1 MRYNPSDFRH
11 HNFKV
16 KSQNKVNTMIK
27 ITENSLRDGHQSLL
41 ATRMRT
47 QDLLQA
53 AEIFDSIGF
62 HSLEVWGG
70 ATYDTCLRY
79 LKEDPFERLYAF
91 KKVCVKTPLQM
102 LLRGQNLIG
111 YRHYADDVVEEF
123 IKLSA
128 QAGMDIFRIFDA
140 FNDARNLKT
149 SIESV
154 KKYGKHAQGAIC
166 YTTSP
171 VHTIQSFVEY
181 AKELVKMGCDSI
193 AIKDMAGLLTPFVA
207 YDLVKALKEELG
219 VSLSLHTH
227 STAGFAFGSHLKA
240 VEAGVDVLDLAN
252 SALSEGTSHPCTQ
265 SMVATLQGSKWD
277 SGLELEPMEKA
288 AEILRKNRRKYKK
301 FESQYNQ
308 IDTRVLLSQIPGGMI
323 SNMANQ
329 LREQNALDRMDS
341 VMSEIP
347 KVRAD
352 FGYVPLVTPS
362 SQIVGTQAVL
372 NVLMGERYKTITTET
387 RNVIKGLYGRTPAPL
402 NESLVKKVLG
412 DGEKIIDVRPADLL
426 EPELEKARQ
435 DSKEFAKTPH
445 DVISFA
451 IFGNIAATFLRER
464 NANALKP
471 EPLESFEEKCD
482 SKLPK
487 DFNIVVNGEH
497 YEIKVEGS
505 GEKTD
510 EVRPF
515 FIRVDGELKE
525 VFVESI
531 DTSLE
536 AKIHKE
542 QKSGA
547 LPQATAPGHAKSP
560 MPGTLTKLKVQV
572 GDKVK
577 LGDTLAIVEAMKM
590 ENEVLS
596 PIDGVVKEIY
606 ATQGM
611 QIGSDVAI
619 MLLG

>member
-1 MRYNPSDFRH
+1 
-11 HNFKV
+11 
-16 KSQNKVNTMIK
+16 MIK

-47 QDLLQA
+47 EDLIQA
-53 AEIFDSIGF
+53 AEIFDSVGF

-123 IKLSA
+123 VKLSA

-265 SMVATLQGSKWD
+265 SMVATLQGRKWD
-277 SGLELEPMEKA
+277 SGLELEPMERA

-329 LREQNALDRMDS
+329 LKEQNALDRMDS

-387 RNVIKGLYGRTPAPL
+387 RNVIKGLYGRTPASL

-412 DGEKIIDVRPADLL
+412 EGEKIINVRPADLL
-426 EPELEKARQ
+426 QPELEKARQ
-435 DSKEFAKTPH
+435 DSVEFAKTPH

-471 EPLESFEEKCD
+471 EPLECFEEKCD

-487 DFNIVVNGEH
+487 EFNIVVNGEH

-525 VFVESI
+525 VFVESV

-542 QKSGA
+542 QKAGA

-590 ENEVLS
+590 ENEVLA

-606 ATQGM
+606 ATQGI
-611 QIGSDVAI
+611 QIGIDVAI

>member
-1 MRYNPSDFRH
+1 
-11 HNFKV
+11 
-16 KSQNKVNTMIK
+16 MIK

-47 QDLLQA
+47 EDLIQA
-53 AEIFDSIGF
+53 AEIFDSVGF

-123 IKLSA
+123 VKLSA

-171 VHTIQSFVEY
+171 VHTISSFVEY

-207 YDLVKALKEELG
+207 YDLIKALKEELG

-277 SGLELEPMEKA
+277 SGLELEPMERA

-329 LREQNALDRMDS
+329 LKEQNALDRMDS

-347 KVRAD
+347 RVRAD

-402 NESLVKKVLG
+402 SESLVKKVLG
-412 DGEKIIDVRPADLL
+412 EGEKIIDVCPADLL

-435 DSKEFAKTPH
+435 DLIEFAKTPQ

-471 EPLESFEEKCD
+471 EPLECFEEKCD

-487 DFNIVVNGEH
+487 EFNIVVNGEH

-536 AKIHKE
+536 SKIHKE
-542 QKSGA
+542 QKAGA

-560 MPGTLTKLKVQV
+560 MPGTLTKIKVQV
-572 GDKVK
+572 GDKVN

-590 ENEVLS
+590 ENEVLA

>member
-1 MRYNPSDFRH
+1 
-11 HNFKV
+11 
-16 KSQNKVNTMIK
+16 MIK

-47 QDLLQA
+47 EDLLQA

-70 ATYDTCLRY
+70 ATYDSCLRY

-140 FNDARNLKT
+140 FNDSRNLKT

-207 YDLVKALKEELG
+207 YDLVKALKEEVG

-227 STAGFAFGSHLKA
+227 STAGFAFGAHLKA

-277 SGLELEPMEKA
+277 SGLDLEPMEKA

-329 LREQNALDRMDS
+329 LKEQNALDRMDS

-387 RNVIKGLYGRTPAPL
+387 RNVIKGLYGRTPAAL

-412 DGEKIIDVRPADLL
+412 EGEKIIDVRPADLL

-435 DSKEFAKTPH
+435 DSKEFAKSPQ

-451 IFGNIAATFLRER
+451 IFGNIAKTFLLER

-487 DFNIVVNGEH
+487 EFNIVVNGEH

-505 GEKTD
+505 GERTD

-536 AKIHKE
+536 SKIHRE
-542 QKSGA
+542 QKAGA

>member
-1 MRYNPSDFRH
+1 
-11 HNFKV
+11 
-16 KSQNKVNTMIK
+16 MIK

-47 QDLLQA
+47 EDLLQA

-111 YRHYADDVVEEF
+111 YRHYADDVVDEF

-140 FNDARNLKT
+140 FNDSRNLKT

-207 YDLVKALKEELG
+207 YDLVKALKEEVG

-227 STAGFAFGSHLKA
+227 STAGFAFGAHLKA

-277 SGLELEPMEKA
+277 SGLDLEPMEKA

-329 LREQNALDRMDS
+329 LKEQNALDRMDA

-387 RNVIKGLYGRTPAPL
+387 RNVIKGLYGRTPAAL

-412 DGEKIIDVRPADLL
+412 EGEKIIDVRPADLL

-435 DSKEFAKTPH
+435 DSKEFAKSPQ

-451 IFGNIAATFLRER
+451 IFGNIAKTFLLER

-505 GEKTD
+505 GERTD

-536 AKIHKE
+536 SKIHKE
-542 QKSGA
+542 QKAGA

-590 ENEVLS
+590 ENEVLA

>member
-1 MRYNPSDFRH
+1 
-11 HNFKV
+11 
-16 KSQNKVNTMIK
+16 MIK

-47 QDLLQA
+47 EDLLQA

-123 IKLSA
+123 IKLSS

-140 FNDARNLKT
+140 FNDSRNLKT

-207 YDLVKALKEELG
+207 YDLIKALKEEIG

-227 STAGFAFGSHLKA
+227 STAGFAFGAHLKA

-277 SGLELEPMEKA
+277 SGLDLEPMEKA

-329 LREQNALDRMDS
+329 LKEQNALDRIDS

-387 RNVIKGLYGRTPAPL
+387 RNVIKGLYGRTPAAL

-412 DGEKIIDVRPADLL
+412 EGEKIIDVRPADLL

-435 DSKEFAKTPH
+435 DSKEFAKSPQ

-451 IFGNIAATFLRER
+451 IFGNIAKTFLLER

-505 GEKTD
+505 GERTD

-536 AKIHKE
+536 SKIHKE
-542 QKSGA
+542 QKAGA

>member
-1 MRYNPSDFRH
+1 
-11 HNFKV
+11 
-16 KSQNKVNTMIK
+16 MIK

-47 QDLLQA
+47 EDLLQA

-123 IKLSA
+123 IKLSS

-140 FNDARNLKT
+140 FNDSRNLKT

-207 YDLVKALKEELG
+207 YDLVKALKEEVG

-227 STAGFAFGSHLKA
+227 STAGFAFGAHLKA

-277 SGLELEPMEKA
+277 SGLELEPMEKV

-329 LREQNALDRMDS
+329 LKEQNALDRMDA

-387 RNVIKGLYGRTPAPL
+387 RNVIKGLYGRTPAAL

-412 DGEKIIDVRPADLL
+412 EGEKIIDVRPADLL

-435 DSKEFAKTPH
+435 DSKEFAKSPQ

-451 IFGNIAATFLRER
+451 IFGNIAKTFLLER

-487 DFNIVVNGEH
+487 EFNIVVNGEH

-505 GEKTD
+505 GERTD

-536 AKIHKE
+536 SKIHRE
-542 QKSGA
+542 QKAGA

-590 ENEVLS
+590 ENEVLA

>member
-1 MRYNPSDFRH
+1 
-11 HNFKV
+11 
-16 KSQNKVNTMIK
+16 MIK

-47 QDLLQA
+47 EDLLQA

-70 ATYDTCLRY
+70 ATYDSCLRY

-207 YDLVKALKEELG
+207 YDLVKALKEEVG

-227 STAGFAFGSHLKA
+227 STAGFAFGAHLKA

-277 SGLELEPMEKA
+277 SGLDLEPMEKA

-329 LREQNALDRMDS
+329 LKEQNALDRMDS

-387 RNVIKGLYGRTPAPL
+387 RNVIKGLYGRTPAAL

-412 DGEKIIDVRPADLL
+412 EGEKIIDVRPADLL

-435 DSKEFAKTPH
+435 DSKEFAKSPQ

-451 IFGNIAATFLRER
+451 IFGNIAKTFLLER

-505 GEKTD
+505 GERTD

-536 AKIHKE
+536 SKIHKE
-542 QKSGA
+542 QKAGA

>member
-1 MRYNPSDFRH
+1 
-11 HNFKV
+11 
-16 KSQNKVNTMIK
+16 MIK

-47 QDLLQA
+47 EDLLQA

-111 YRHYADDVVEEF
+111 YRHYADDVVDEF
-123 IKLSA
+123 IKLSS

-140 FNDARNLKT
+140 FNDSRNLKT

-207 YDLVKALKEELG
+207 YDLVKALKEEVG

-227 STAGFAFGSHLKA
+227 STAGFAFGAHLKA

-277 SGLELEPMEKA
+277 SGLDLEPMEKA

-301 FESQYNQ
+301 FESPYNQ

-329 LREQNALDRMDS
+329 LKEQNALDRMDS

-387 RNVIKGLYGRTPAPL
+387 RNVIKGLYGRTPAAL

-412 DGEKIIDVRPADLL
+412 EGEKIIDVRPADLL

-435 DSKEFAKTPH
+435 DSKEFAKSPQ

-451 IFGNIAATFLRER
+451 IFGNIAKTFLLER

-505 GEKTD
+505 GERTD

-536 AKIHKE
+536 SKIHKE
-542 QKSGA
+542 QKAGA

>member
-1 MRYNPSDFRH
+1 
-11 HNFKV
+11 
-16 KSQNKVNTMIK
+16 MIK

-47 QDLLQA
+47 EDLIQA

-111 YRHYADDVVEEF
+111 YRHYADDVVDEF

-207 YDLVKALKEELG
+207 YDLIKALKEEIG

-227 STAGFAFGSHLKA
+227 STAGFAFGAHLKA

-277 SGLELEPMEKA
+277 SGLDLEPMEKA

-329 LREQNALDRMDS
+329 LKEQNALDRMDS

-387 RNVIKGLYGRTPAPL
+387 RNVIKGLYGRTPAAL

-412 DGEKIIDVRPADLL
+412 EGEKIIDVRPADLL
-426 EPELEKARQ
+426 ESELEKARQ
-435 DSKEFAKTPH
+435 DSKEFAKSPQ

-451 IFGNIAATFLRER
+451 IFGNIAKTFLLER

-487 DFNIVVNGEH
+487 EFNIVVNGEH

-505 GEKTD
+505 GERTD

-536 AKIHKE
+536 SKIHRE
-542 QKSGA
+542 QKAGA

>member
-1 MRYNPSDFRH
+1 
-11 HNFKV
+11 
-16 KSQNKVNTMIK
+16 MIK

-47 QDLLQA
+47 EDLIQA
-53 AEIFDSIGF
+53 AEIFDSVGF

-123 IKLSA
+123 VKLSA

-171 VHTIQSFVEY
+171 VHTISSFVEY

-207 YDLVKALKEELG
+207 YDLIKALKEELG

-277 SGLELEPMEKA
+277 SGLELEPMERA

-329 LREQNALDRMDS
+329 LKEQNALDRMDS

-347 KVRAD
+347 RVRAD

-402 NESLVKKVLG
+402 SESLVKKVLG
-412 DGEKIIDVRPADLL
+412 EGEKIIDVRPADLL

-435 DSKEFAKTPH
+435 DSIEFAKTPQ

-451 IFGNIAATFLRER
+451 IFGNIAKTFLVER

-536 AKIHKE
+536 SKIHKE
-542 QKSGA
+542 QKAGA

-560 MPGTLTKLKVQV
+560 MPGTLTKIKVQV
-572 GDKVK
+572 GDKVN

-590 ENEVLS
+590 ENEVLA

>member
-1 MRYNPSDFRH
+1 
-11 HNFKV
+11 
-16 KSQNKVNTMIK
+16 MIK

-47 QDLLQA
+47 EDLLQA

-111 YRHYADDVVEEF
+111 YRHYADDVVDEF
-123 IKLSA
+123 IKLSS

-140 FNDARNLKT
+140 FNDSRNLKT

-207 YDLVKALKEELG
+207 YDLIKALKEEIG

-227 STAGFAFGSHLKA
+227 STAGFAFGAHLKA

-277 SGLELEPMEKA
+277 SGLDLEPMEKA

-329 LREQNALDRMDS
+329 LKEQNALDRMDS

-387 RNVIKGLYGRTPAPL
+387 RNVIKGLYGRTPAAL

-412 DGEKIIDVRPADLL
+412 EGEKIIDVRPADLL

-435 DSKEFAKTPH
+435 DSKEFAKSPQ

-451 IFGNIAATFLRER
+451 IFGNIAKTFLLER

-505 GEKTD
+505 GERTD

-536 AKIHKE
+536 SKIHKE
-542 QKSGA
+542 QKAGA

>member
-1 MRYNPSDFRH
+1 
-11 HNFKV
+11 
-16 KSQNKVNTMIK
+16 MIK

-47 QDLLQA
+47 EDLLQA

-140 FNDARNLKT
+140 FNDSRNLKT

-207 YDLVKALKEELG
+207 YDLVKALKEEVG

-227 STAGFAFGSHLKA
+227 STAGFAFGAHLKA

-277 SGLELEPMEKA
+277 SGLDLEPMEKA

-329 LREQNALDRMDS
+329 LKEQNALDRMDS

-387 RNVIKGLYGRTPAPL
+387 RNVIKGLYGRTPAAL

-412 DGEKIIDVRPADLL
+412 EGEKIIDVRPADLL

-435 DSKEFAKTPH
+435 DSKEFAKSPQ

-451 IFGNIAATFLRER
+451 IFGNIAKTFLLER

-505 GEKTD
+505 GERTD

-536 AKIHKE
+536 SKIHRE
-542 QKSGA
+542 QKAGA

>member
-1 MRYNPSDFRH
+1 
-11 HNFKV
+11 
-16 KSQNKVNTMIK
+16 MIK

-47 QDLLQA
+47 EDLVEA
-53 AEIFDSIGF
+53 AKIFDSIGF
-62 HSLEVWGG
+62 YSLEVWGG

-79 LKEDPFERLYAF
+79 CKEDPFERLNEF

-123 IKLSA
+123 VRLSSE
-128 QAGMDIFRIFDA
+128 AGMDIFRIFDA
-140 FNDARNLKT
+140 FNDSRNLKA

-171 VHTIQSFVEY
+171 VHTIQNFVSY

-193 AIKDMAGLLTPFVA
+193 AIKDMAGLLTPFAA
-207 YDLVKALKEELG
+207 YELVKALKAEVG

-227 STAGFAFGSHLKA
+227 STAGFAFGAHLKA

-265 SMVATLQGSKWD
+265 SMVATLKGTKWD
-277 SGLELEPMEKA
+277 TKLDIAQMEAA

-308 IDTRVLLSQIPGGMI
+308 TDTRVLISQIPGGMI

-329 LREQNALDRMDS
+329 LKEQNALDRMDE
-341 VMSEIP
+341 VMNEIP

-387 RNVIKGLYGRTPAPL
+387 RNVVRGLYGRTPAPL
-402 NESLVKKVLG
+402 NENLVKKVLN
-412 DGEKIIDVRPADLL
+412 DGEEMISVRPADLL
-426 EPELEKARQ
+426 EPELKKAK
-435 DSKEFAKTPH
+435 KESVGFAKSPQ
-445 DVISFA
+445 DVISYA
-451 IFGNIAATFLRER
+451 IFGAIAETFLKER
-464 NANALKP
+464 NANKLNP
-471 EPLESFEEKCD
+471 EPLESYEERCD
-482 SKLPK
+482 DKLPK
-487 DFNIVVNGEH
+487 EFEIVVNGEH
-497 YEIKVEGS
+497 YAIKIEGS

-525 VFVESI
+525 VFVES
-531 DTSLE
+531 TSSTGE
-536 AKIHKE
+536 TKAVKK
-542 QKSGA
+542 QNSGS

-560 MPGTLTKLKVQV
+560 MPGTLTKIKVKV

-577 LGDTLAIVEAMKM
+577 QGDTLAIVEAMKM

-611 QIGSDVAI
+611 QVGSDVAI